1 MYHLHDSLGYRLT
14 YAARL
19 NERRFE
25 VRLAESG
32 LTRLMWCVLC
42 ALEYEALRRPS
53 EIAEFIGVD
62 RTAISRCLKHMETRG
77 LIARCAAEGDART
90 RAVSATAEGRGA
102 LAPATE
108 AAKENATFWND
119 KLTGGDR
126 IALLRALDS
135 LAELDDE
142 PLTGT

>member
-1 MYHLHDSLGYRLT
+1 MYSLHDSLGYRLT

-25 VRLAESG
+25 GRLAAFG

-42 ALEYEALRRPS
+42 ALEYEALGKPS
-53 EIAEFIGVD
+53 DIAAFIGVD
-62 RTAISRCLKHMETRG
+62 RTAISRCLKQMEARG
-77 LIARCAAEGDART
+77 LIARSAADSDARVRMVRAT
-90 RAVSATAEGRGA
+90 DAGRAV
-102 LAPATE
+102 LQPATE
-108 AAKENATFWND
+108 AAQENAAFWND

-135 LAELDDE
+135 LAEPDDE
-142 PLTGT
+142 PLTGI

>member
-1 MYHLHDSLGYRLT
+1 MYSLHDSLGYRLT

-25 VRLAESG
+25 GRLGDYG

-42 ALEYEALRRPS
+42 ALEYEMLRRPS
-53 EIAEFIGVD
+53 DIAAFIGVD
-62 RTAISRCLKHMETRG
+62 RTAISRCLKQMEGRG
-77 LIARCAAEGDART
+77 LIARTADGGDARVRMICAT
-90 RAVSATAEGRGA
+90 SAGREA

-108 AAKENATFWND
+108 AAQENAAFWND

-135 LAELDDE
+135 LTEKDDE
-142 PLTGT
+142 PLTGI

>member
-1 MYHLHDSLGYRLT
+1 MYRLHDSLGYRLT

-25 VRLAESG
+25 ALLAQTG

-42 ALEYEALRRPS
+42 ALEYERLSRPS
-53 EIAEFIGVD
+53 DIAEFIGVD
-62 RTAISRCLKHMETRG
+62 RTAISRCLKQMEGAG
-77 LIARCAAEGDART
+77 LIARCAATGDARA
-90 RAVSATAEGRGA
+90 RDVSATDKGRDA

-108 AAKENATFWND
+108 AAQANAAFWND
-119 KLTGGDR
+119 KLTAGDR

-135 LAELDDE
+135 LAETDDE
-142 PLTGT
+142 PLTGI

>member
-25 VRLAESG
+25 VRLTALG

-42 ALEYEALRRPS
+42 ALEYEALHRPS
-53 EIAEFIGVD
+53 EIAKFIGVD
-62 RTAISRCLKHMETRG
+62 RTAISRCLKLMEARG
-77 LIARCAAEGDART
+77 LIARRAAKGDARA
-90 RAVSATAEGRGA
+90 RDVSATDAGREV

-108 AAKENATFWND
+108 AARENAAFWHE
-119 KLTGGDR
+119 KLTAGDR

-135 LAELDDE
+135 LTEQDDE
-142 PLTGT
+142 PLMGI